1 MIGSPLRRTG
11 AETPDAVRRRIR
23 ILAIITTLIIC
34 GLYLKLWNLQVLQG
48 EKFRI
53 LSENNRIASRV
64 VRSPRGIIYDRN
76 RLVLADNRPSFNV
89 YLIKEDTKDLKFT
102 VRQLA
107 MVTEQPYNE
116 LRLKVRR
123 ASPFRPFLIK
133 SDVNRRTVA
142 FLEEHRPDLPGVFLE
157 VAPLRHY
164 PYGAQAGHLLG
175 YLGEVGG
182 RQLKRLKKL
191 KYRQGDLIGKF
202 GVELSQEKYLR
213 GETGFKQVEVD
224 AYGRELRVIR
234 PFVDKP
240 GLNVEL
246 TLDYPLQARAEEL
259 FEKSEG
265 SIVVLDPSSGAILAL
280 VSNPRINPNLFAG
293 GIPRKNWRQLITDPL
308 KPLQNRA
315 IRGQYP
321 PGSIFKI
328 VMAFA
333 ALTEGVVKVQDVI
346 NCRGVFPFGGRV
358 FTDWKRGGHG
368 LINLT
373 QSLAQSCD
381 IYYYTIGN
389 KLGIE
394 RIAKYSRMFGLGRPT
409 GFAPR
414 EMGGL
419 VANDAWKRRRFK
431 EKWYP
436 GETISVSIGQGF
448 NLFTPIQA
456 ANLIATTAN
465 GGTLWKPYIVR
476 RVFGQDGK
484 TFYQHEPEAVR
495 QIPIK
500 PEIFKAVQKG
510 LWEVV
515 NGVRGTAKRAR
526 IKGVDVA
533 GKTGTAQTVRLSVT
547 GRKRKAE
554 SLPRKFR
561 DHAWFVAYAPFED
574 PKIALAIL
582 GEHAGRGGST
592 FAPIARELIS
602 FYLKSIGILKEE
614 PPKKP
619 KIAASKK
626 KKKKKKSE
634 PHASPRTA
642 SANGGHP

>member
-1 MIGSPLRRTG
+1 MANSSLRRTS
-11 AETPDAVRRRIR
+11 AETPEAVRRRIR

-53 LSENNRIASRV
+53 LSENNRVASRV
-64 VRSPRGIIYDRN
+64 VRSPRGIIYDKN
-76 RLVLADNRPSFNV
+76 RQVLADNRPSFNV
-89 YLIKEDTKDLKFT
+89 YLIKEDTKDLKST

-107 MVTEQPYNE
+107 MVTGQPYEE
-116 LRLKVRR
+116 LRTRVRR

-133 SDVNRRTVA
+133 ADVDRRAVA

-164 PYGAQAGHLLG
+164 PYGSHGGHLLG

-182 RQLKRLKKL
+182 HELKRLKKL
-191 KYRQGDLIGKF
+191 KYRQGDLIGKY
-202 GVELSQEKYLR
+202 GIELSQEKHLR

-224 AYGRELRVIR
+224 AYGRELRIVR

-246 TLDYPLQARAEEL
+246 TLDYNLQAKAEEL
-259 FEKSEG
+259 FEKYEG
-265 SIVVLDPSSGAILAL
+265 SIVALDPSSGAILAL
-280 VSNPRINPNLFAG
+280 VSNPKIDPNLFAG
-293 GIPRKNWRQLITDPL
+293 GILRKNWRGLMTDPL
-308 KPLQNRA
+308 KPLQNRG

-333 ALTEGVVKVQDVI
+333 ALSEKVVKPDEI
-346 NCRGVFPFGGRV
+346 TNCRGVFPFGGRV
-358 FTDWKRGGHG
+358 FQDWKKGGHG
-368 LINLT
+368 HINLT

-381 IYYYTIGN
+381 IYYYSVGN

-394 RIAKYSRMFGLGRPT
+394 RIAKYSRMFGLGTPT

-414 EMGGL
+414 EKGGL
-419 VANDAWKRRRFK
+419 VPSDAWKRRRFK

-448 NLFTPIQA
+448 NLVTPLQA
-456 ANLIATTAN
+456 ANMIATTAN
-465 GGTLWKPYIVR
+465 GGTLWRPFIVR
-476 RVFGQDGK
+476 RVFEKDGK
-484 TFYQHEPEAVR
+484 TVYQHQPTSIR
-495 QIPIK
+495 KLPIK
-500 PEIFKAVQKG
+500 PEVFKAVQKG

-515 NGVRGTAKRAR
+515 NGVRGTAKKAR
-526 IKGVDVA
+526 IKGVEVA
-533 GKTGTAQTVRLSVT
+533 GKTGTAQTVRLALT
-547 GRKRKAE
+547 GRKRKPE

-561 DHAWFVAYAPFED
+561 DHGWFVAYAPFED
-574 PKIALAIL
+574 PKIAVAVL
-582 GEHAGRGGST
+582 GEHAGRAGSF
-592 FAPIARELIS
+592 FAPVAREIIAT
-602 FYLKSIGILKEE
+602 YLKSLGIPKEIASI
-614 PPKKP
+614 PPK
-619 KIAASKK
+619 AATT
-626 KKKKKKSE
+626 KKKSK
-634 PHASPRTA
+634 PLAVSRTA
-642 SANGGHP
+642 STSGERP